1 MLHIKYITQN
11 IRMAIR
17 KAILPI
23 MAMMALPMQGQ
34 RIAAYADVIDCGQV
48 MYRQPVTVSFELANK
63 GREPLHIDKIETS
76 CGCTKVDYPAGDIAQ
91 DTKFTVK
98 AEYDARQLGHF
109 DKPFFVYSNGS
120 KEPLELTLRGV
131 VVTEVTVFAGSYPY
145 SLGSLKADSTSIE
158 FDDVSQG
165 DRPVAQIHIY
175 NPTKGSVSP
184 VLMHLPPYLKAE
196 VSPSVIASAHA
207 GVARLTLDT
216 KLLRDYGLTQTTVY
230 LGAFPGD
237 KVSEDK
243 AIDVSAV
250 LIPHFDEMTPS
261 QKANAPRLSLSTES
275 LDLGPLSG
283 KSKKRGDIELTN
295 TGRSELE
302 ISSLQMF
309 TNGLSVSLNKTHL
322 KPGETARLRIT
333 AEARLLKQKGRPRV
347 LMITNDPQ
355 RPKVVIDIK
364 VRK

>member
-1 MLHIKYITQN
+1 MTTK
-11 IRMAIR
+11 R
-17 KAILPI
+17 AILPI
-23 MAMMALPMQGQ
+23 LAMMALPMHGQ
-34 RIAAYADVIDCGQV
+34 KIAAYADVIDCGQV
-48 MYRQPVTVSFELANK
+48 LYRQPVTATFELTNK
-63 GREPLHIDKIETS
+63 GRAPLHIDKIETS
-76 CGCTKVDYPAGDIAQ
+76 CGCTKAEYPVGDIAQ
-91 DTKFTVK
+91 DEKFTVK
-98 AEYDARQLGHF
+98 TEYDAHQLGHF
-109 DKPFFVYSNGS
+109 DKSFFIYSNGS
-120 KEPLELTLRGV
+120 DEPLELTLRGV

-145 SLGSLKADSTSIE
+145 SLGTLKADSTSIE
-158 FDDVSQG
+158 YDDVSKG

-175 NPTKGSVSP
+175 NPTNRSVTP

-207 GVARLTLDT
+207 GVARLTLDS
-216 KLLRDYGLTQTTVY
+216 KQLRDYGLTQTTVY
-230 LGAFPGD
+230 LGAYPGD

-250 LIPHFDEMTPS
+250 LIPHFDGMSTAE
-261 QKANAPRLSLSTES
+261 KANAPHLSLSAES
-275 LDLGPLSG
+275 LDLGSLSG

-295 TGRSELE
+295 TGHSELE

-309 TNGLSVSLNKTHL
+309 TSGLGVSLNKTRL

-333 AEARLLKQKGRPRV
+333 AESRLLKQKGRPRV